1 MLSKQEG
8 SLTGSTYAYLV
19 PWKVESN
26 QLNYLL
32 LLSSK
37 PARSLF
43 QKKPTLPQIPAPFQ
57 KQGAI
62 FSTHFQNILMKLIHF
77 VFGIQTK
84 TPQKCIILT

>member
-1 MLSKQEG
+1 MPNI
-8 SLTGSTYAYLV
+8 V

-43 QKKPTLPQIPAPFQ
+43 QKKPTVPQIPAPFH

-62 FSTHFQNILMKLIHF
+62 F
-77 VFGIQTK
+77 
-84 TPQKCIILT
+84 

>member
-1 MLSKQEG
+1 MPN
-8 SLTGSTYAYLV
+8 LV

-26 QLNYLL
+26 QFNYLL
-32 LLSSK
+32 SFTSK

-43 QKKPTLPQIPAPFQ
+43 KKKPTVPQIPAPFQ

-62 FSTHFQNILMKLIHF
+62 CSTHFQNILMKLIHF